1 MFKFFGTEFGSGVAV
16 GAGAVGLLMSL
27 RHEGWGSVIEVCGA
41 AIALV
46 GGLVIHRTRKRAG

>member
-1 MFKFFGTEFGSGVAV
+1 MFKFFETEFGSGIAV

-27 RHEGWGSVIEVCGA
+27 RHGGWVSVIEVCGA

-46 GGLVIHRTRKRAG
+46 GGLVIHRTLKRAG